1 MSNRFATLS
10 RVRAKEAAAP
20 KTKGK
25 AAKTRRPLDDYE
37 TPFDATAALSPFLSL
52 SGNLLEPCAG
62 SGRMVKALKEIFPA
76 LKIET
81 ADVKRGRDFLK
92 RTAPFKGHCFTNP
105 PYKHGQAEAIARQA
119 LKLASGKVGM
129 LMQLDWLT
137 GARRAKGIFLD
148 GLKPEL
154 IIVIPW
160 RIMFIDGDGEQISGQ
175 FFNHCWVVWP
185 ERDKRAKN
193 RTTRIEWATLPTPY
207 EVVDFG

>member
-10 RVRAKEAAAP
+10 AIRAEEAAAP
-20 KTKGK
+20 KAKGK

-37 TPFDATAALSPFLSL
+37 TPHDATAALSPFVSL
-52 SGNLLEPCAG
+52 SGPLLEPCAG
-62 SGRMVKALKEIFPA
+62 SGRMVRSLKALFPA

-81 ADVKRGRDFLK
+81 SDIKRGRDFMK

-105 PYKHGQAEAIARQA
+105 PYKGGQAEAVARQA

-137 GARRAKGIFLD
+137 GSRRAKGIFLD
-148 GLKPEL
+148 GMKPEL

-160 RIMFIDGDGEQISGQ
+160 RILFIDGDGKEISGQ

-185 ERDKRAKN
+185 ERNKRDKN
-193 RTTRIEWATLPTPY
+193 RTTRIEWAAPPMT
-207 EVVDFG
+207 F